1 MIFDY
6 IICGVFR
13 MKGRDVV
20 LGLLMGKELS
30 GYDIKIV
37 FEDVFTHFFDGSF
50 GMIYPTLRQL
60 EKEGKI
66 KKEVVMQEGKPNKK
80 MYFITDEGR
89 EEFYQYMKSDV
100 EKDVLRSDFLMRM
113 YFGNYSDTATIKKWI
128 EEEIERKEMYIA
140 DLRLKY
146 EKWRE
151 GITFVEEISL
161 DVGIES
167 YTAQVET
174 LKKKLVKL
182 AQKEKIDET
191 KE

>member
-1 MIFDY
+1 M
-6 IICGVFR
+6 VFCF
-13 MKGRDVV
+13 KFFT
-20 LGLLMGKELS
+20 

-66 KKEVVMQEGKPNKK
+66 KKEVIMQEGKPNKK

-89 EEFYQYMKSDV
+89 EEFYQYMKTDV

-113 YFGNYSDTATIKKWI
+113 YFGNYADGETMKRWI
-128 EEEIERKEMYIA
+128 EEEIERKEAYIA

-161 DVGIES
+161 DVGIAS
-167 YTAQVET
+167 YAAQVEV
-174 LKKKLVKL
+174 LKKKLVQL
-182 AQKEKIDET
+182 TLEEDRENKE
-191 KE
+191 